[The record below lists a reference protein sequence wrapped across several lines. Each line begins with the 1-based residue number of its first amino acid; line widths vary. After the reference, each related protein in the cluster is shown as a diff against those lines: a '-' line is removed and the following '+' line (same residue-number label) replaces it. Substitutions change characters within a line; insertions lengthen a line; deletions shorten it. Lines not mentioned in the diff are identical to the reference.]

1 MKKEILMLIIGI
13 LIGAIITT
21 AVFLVLKGDS
31 GENNKMNMGEPPKMD
46 GNSINGERGPSRT
59 QENIEQNNS
68 ETTNTNAN
76 E

>member
-21 AVFLVLKGDS
+21 AVFLVLKGDNS
-31 GENNKMNMGEPPKMD
+31 ENRMNMGELPTMD
-46 GNSINGERGPSRT
+46 GNSINGGRGPSKT
-59 QENIEQNNS
+59 QENINQNNS
-68 ETTNTNAN
+68 ENTNTTAN